1 MFNKNCKFP
10 SVLIIFV
17 FVLAMGGFGV
27 TPSQVHA
34 DAVEGT
40 ISGTVY
46 EADGVTPIVNVFVAV
61 NGNDYGAN
69 TCTDAS
75 GQFAFSNL
83 PLDVQLQVQAAPPW
97 ANCGEWSNHVQEFW
111 QETGSSNNA
120 NLVTLTSQDPDRI
133 DINFTLD
140 AGGVISGTVYASDGV
155 TPLQHI
161 AVSFH
166 NEDNSYGNSVCTN
179 ADGEYAFHGAPFDIP
194 LRVQTNAYWDPWC
207 NAGVNVASEYWQ
219 ETPDSASAT
228 LLTLTA
234 LSPTQAG
241 IDFTLDPAG
250 SVSGTV
256 YESDGVTPIPNVVVS
271 LTGNNYGAGDCTDN
285 SGHYT
290 IHNVPFGL
298 AVYAKA
304 APNGSNWCGGSND
317 YLTEYWQ
324 ETPNSSNA
332 TLFSVTA
339 QAPAQMDIDFTLD
352 VGVNF
357 YKTLHVVPG
366 NPEVH
371 GHDWPPGAN
380 VTLTIDADANS
391 GNGVLYTETKNADD
405 EPLWCGYPC
414 FDLNGIII
422 LEVGQY
428 ITLTDG
434 ATSKTVHI
442 SPLTVTNLDFSAD
455 TVSGIADPGSRV
467 AVNIW
472 SQNGIARY
480 VTTAVDG
487 TWIADFSVVGDEDFE
502 QQLADIQPG
511 DNGRAIQLNP
521 DDSDDG
527 TLEYWYVPSPH
538 LDVWYMD
545 ENINAYDWPFGTH
558 LTLEIEN
565 PTTVLSPDYSSETD
579 VTGYTSWD
587 PKTTLGSFN
596 LNGLFE
602 ITPGM
607 IVTVSGASLTKDLE
621 VANLSVTSI
630 DLANDTVSGS
640 TDPNQ
645 NMWMWFETSCCRNFQ
660 ANGSGVWT
668 VDYSVLG
675 TGGEPVADIGLDSAG
690 TINAYDNDGDNT
702 SLNWNA
708 TPPTVDSI
716 TRASASLTTAASVNY
731 TVTFSED
738 VQNVDVSDFTL
749 TKSIGISGGSVS
761 AVSGSGSTYTVTVN
775 TGSGSGTL
783 RLDVPVSATIQDLFN
798 NSLGGLPFTS
808 GESYTKVVSA
818 TYKSAAAN
826 DGWILE
832 SSETSNSGGMMN
844 SAATTITLGD
854 DATDKQYRA
863 ILHFDT
869 SALPDTA
876 VVTNMTLKIK
886 QQGAVTGVSPF
897 TFGSLYVDMRNP
909 AFGGSALELTDFN
922 FAAKKVKPAV
932 LNPNPVSGWFSAR
945 FNTGGKLY
953 VNRTGTTQLRLYF
966 SVDDNNNNI
975 ADFIRFYSGNAS
987 AGDRPKLLIT
997 YYVP

>member
-1 MFNKNCKFP
+1 
-10 SVLIIFV
+10 
-17 FVLAMGGFGV
+17 
-27 TPSQVHA
+27 
-34 DAVEGT
+34 
-40 ISGTVY
+40 
-46 EADGVTPIVNVFVAV
+46 
-61 NGNDYGAN
+61 
-69 TCTDAS
+69 
-75 GQFAFSNL
+75 
-83 PLDVQLQVQAAPPW
+83 
-97 ANCGEWSNHVQEFW
+97 
-111 QETGSSNNA
+111 
-120 NLVTLTSQDPDRI
+120 
-133 DINFTLD
+133 
-140 AGGVISGTVYASDGV
+140 
-155 TPLQHI
+155 
-161 AVSFH
+161 
-166 NEDNSYGNSVCTN
+166 
-179 ADGEYAFHGAPFDIP
+179 
-194 LRVQTNAYWDPWC
+194 
-207 NAGVNVASEYWQ
+207 
-219 ETPDSASAT
+219 
-228 LLTLTA
+228 
-234 LSPTQAG
+234 
-241 IDFTLDPAG
+241 
-250 SVSGTV
+250 
-256 YESDGVTPIPNVVVS
+256 
-271 LTGNNYGAGDCTDN
+271 
-285 SGHYT
+285 
-290 IHNVPFGL
+290 
-298 AVYAKA
+298 
-304 APNGSNWCGGSND
+304 
-317 YLTEYWQ
+317 
-324 ETPNSSNA
+324 
-332 TLFSVTA
+332 
-339 QAPAQMDIDFTLD
+339 
-352 VGVNF
+352 
-357 YKTLHVVPG
+357 
-366 NPEVH
+366 
-371 GHDWPPGAN
+371 
-380 VTLTIDADANS
+380 
-391 GNGVLYTETKNADD
+391 
-405 EPLWCGYPC
+405 
-414 FDLNGIII
+414 
-422 LEVGQY
+422 
-428 ITLTDG
+428 
-434 ATSKTVHI
+434 
-442 SPLTVTNLDFSAD
+442 
-455 TVSGIADPGSRV
+455 
-467 AVNIW
+467 
-472 SQNGIARY
+472 
-480 VTTAVDG
+480 
-487 TWIADFSVVGDEDFE
+487 
-502 QQLADIQPG
+502 
-511 DNGRAIQLNP
+511 
-521 DDSDDG
+521 
-527 TLEYWYVPSPH
+527 
-538 LDVWYMD
+538 MD

-708 TPPTVDSI
+708 APPTVDSI

-749 TKSIGISGGSVS
+749 TKSSGISGESVS

-832 SSETSNSGGMMN
+832 SSETSNSGGTMN
-844 SAATTITLGD
+844 SAATTLTLGD

-897 TFGSLYVDMRNP
+897 AFGSLYIDMRNP
-909 AFGGSALELTDFN
+909 AFGGSPLELTDFN
-922 FAAKKVKPAV
+922 FAAKKVKSAIF
-932 LNPNPVSGWFSAR
+932 NPNAVENWFSAR
-945 FNTGGKLY
+945 FNTGGNLY

-987 AGDRPKLLIT
+987 AGNRPKFLIT